1 MMFSILELV
10 TCFKAGGPRLGLT
23 MSQGATR
30 KKSLGTT
37 AVEDPQTS
45 TNPSFSYSSLLGTDE
60 ETQDES
66 PLIPLVRGTIDGSL
80 GLSQAGLIIS

>member
-37 AVEDPQTS
+37 D
-45 TNPSFSYSSLLGTDE
+45 LRDE
-60 ETQDES
+60 FKTRS
-66 PLIPLVRGTIDGSL
+66 VIPVGMHKIPTISILLIPA
-80 GLSQAGLIIS
+80 LSILFRYF

>member
-1 MMFSILELV
+1 MFSILELV

-37 AVEDPQTS
+37 VIEGPGVLGMKPGESMA
-45 TNPSFSYSSLLGTDE
+45 PS
-60 ETQDES
+60 
-66 PLIPLVRGTIDGSL
+66 
-80 GLSQAGLIIS
+80 